1 MKYSLITLALAGLLT
16 ACGGGGGGDTAPSGS
31 GSTSSTD
38 SSTTGSDTTS
48 SGTSNTT
55 PLGMMTDTSGADV
68 TIPPTVLSSATNMS
82 EMVVPA
88 DFSYDSVDSQSVDI
102 DISSYTTSKGYISI
116 YGGFTQN
123 DDGSYSADYNSRI
136 TSADVENGLAS
147 LTYPLADSQY
157 YMLAEVFFYDGTTP
171 IQTRINNEQSSWVW

>member
-16 ACGGGGGGDTAPSGS
+16 ACGGGGGGGE
-31 GSTSSTD
+31 
-38 SSTTGSDTTS
+38 TTS
-48 SGTSNTT
+48 SGPTGTDSGTASTSDTATTSTT

-68 TIPPTVLSSATNMS
+68 TIPPTVLSSATDMS

-88 DFSYDSVDSQSVDI
+88 DFSYDAVDSQSVDI

>member
-1 MKYSLITLALAGLLT
+1 MKHPIITLTLAGFLT
-16 ACGGGGGGDTAPSGS
+16 ACGGGGGEA
-31 GSTSSTD
+31 
-38 SSTTGSDTTS
+38 TS
-48 SGTSNTT
+48 SGPAGTDSGTASTSDTGTTSTT

-68 TIPPTVLSSATNMS
+68 AIPPTVLSSATNMS
-82 EMVVPA
+82 EMVVPSG
-88 DFSYDSVDSQSVDI
+88 FNYNPVDSQSVSV
-102 DISSYTTSKGYISI
+102 DISSYSVSQGYISI

-157 YMLAEVFFYDGTTP
+157 YMLAEVYFYDGTTP
-171 IQTRINNEQSSWVW
+171 IQTRINNEQSTWVW